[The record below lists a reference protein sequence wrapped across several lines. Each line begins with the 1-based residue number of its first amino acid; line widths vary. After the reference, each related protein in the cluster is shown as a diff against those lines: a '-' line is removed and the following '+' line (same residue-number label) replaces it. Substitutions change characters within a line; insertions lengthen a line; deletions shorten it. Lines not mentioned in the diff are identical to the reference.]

1 MYSSVNELFAD
12 EIAELKGIV
21 ASKDNVIA
29 DQGNIIAD
37 QSKQIE
43 YLKGLLRLYNI
54 PESDYNSQGNSNE

>member
-12 EIAELKGIV
+12 EIAELKGSV
-21 ASKDNVIA
+21 ASKDDV
-29 DQGNIIAD
+29 IAD

-54 PESDYNSQGNSNE
+54 PESDYNNISDPNK